1 MSFTNEQLKTI
12 LKNSQIKADQE
23 FEAPP
28 VVLKIEGEYGN
39 QIFATL
45 GNFST
50 ILARPK
56 VGKTTF
62 AAILVSSILSKKQ
75 LLKFIPKEPNE
86 TKSNTLD

>member
-1 MSFTNEQLKTI
+1 MEYTKEQLKA
-12 LKNSQIKADQE
+12 LLNQSVLKADHE

-28 VVLKIEGEYGN
+28 VILEIDGDFGK

-62 AAILVSSILSKKQ
+62 TAILVSSITFKKTAFEIHSK
-75 LLKFIPKEPNE
+75 I
-86 TKSNTLD
+86 TR